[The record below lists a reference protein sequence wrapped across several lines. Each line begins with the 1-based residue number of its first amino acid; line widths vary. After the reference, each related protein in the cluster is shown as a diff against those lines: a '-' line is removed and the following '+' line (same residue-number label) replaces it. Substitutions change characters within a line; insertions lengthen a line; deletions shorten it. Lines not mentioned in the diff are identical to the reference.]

1 MLDSKPIDSPC
12 NCKASV
18 SNLSAAPFE
27 DTALYRS
34 IVGALQYLT
43 LTIPDLAFTVN
54 QACQHMHQ
62 PTAIHFTV
70 LKRILRY
77 LKGTSAVWHL
87 EFIFKEES
95 LKSLLIPITAGQGT
109 QQIVALPLDI
119 ASFVVILQ
127 SLGVQKSRQLWPDLQ
142 LKLGADL

>member
-18 SNLSAAPFE
+18 SNLSATPFE

-34 IVGALQYLT
+34 IVGASQYHT
-43 LTIPDLAFTVN
+43 LTIPDLAFVVN
-54 QACQHMHQ
+54 QHMHQ

-77 LKGTSAVWHL
+77 PKGTSAVWHL

-95 LKSLLIPITAGQGT
+95 LKSLLIPMTAG
-109 QQIVALPLDI
+109 
-119 ASFVVILQ
+119 
-127 SLGVQKSRQLWPDLQ
+127 
-142 LKLGADL
+142 